1 MVIPGVLFLG
11 VILYL
16 IANLIAY
23 CAFAL
28 DKRKARHTTWR
39 IRENTLLSLAFLG
52 PAGAF
57 CAMKIWHHKTQ
68 KIKFYLVPVFLVL
81 HLSVIAYLAVSFL
94 QPGTTGS
101 NHASLIPGF
110 AIFS

>member
-57 CAMKIWHHKTQ
+57 CAMKICRHKTQ

-81 HLSVIAYLAVSFL
+81 HLVVTAYLAITFL
-94 QPGTTGS
+94 
-101 NHASLIPGF
+101 
-110 AIFS
+110 